1 MDSAAESGEPRL
13 TLRPES
19 ELLSDFLLAGQR
31 TLMKHPQ
38 AARALTVSLMQEG
51 RRFAQTEEGQRWL
64 RDLAGSE
71 LVQRAL
77 LIWEAYGMDLLVSAE
92 PAITPSSWLDML
104 MSAVANPDL
113 EGILSLLIVEE
124 MRVGNVANT

>member
-1 MDSAAESGEPRL
+1 
-13 TLRPES
+13 
-19 ELLSDFLLAGQR
+19 
-31 TLMKHPQ
+31 
-38 AARALTVSLMQEG
+38 
-51 RRFAQTEEGQRWL
+51 
-64 RDLAGSE
+64 
-71 LVQRAL
+71 
-77 LIWEAYGMDLLVSAE
+77 MDLLVSAE